1 MTRGIVAGLALL
13 CAARGTADELTSE
26 RYPDADTV
34 IVDDR
39 IETVYQA
46 DGTYVTTDE
55 EWVKALTEKGR
66 RALST
71 ISLDYSLRYGKG

>member
-1 MTRGIVAGLALL
+1 MRGMEKYISCFAAAVAAIVAFSE
-13 CAARGTADELTSE
+13 DDITSE

-34 IVDDR
+34 IVDDQ

-55 EWVKALTEKGR
+55 
-66 RALST
+66 
-71 ISLDYSLRYGKG
+71 